1 MSSHHRSRPSNQPTA
16 RGWQGRRI
24 GLLIATA
31 ALGALGYGLISPGA
45 ATATTSPNAAV
56 QDAAFLSPDQ
66 VRELNDPDLEK
77 SDQRAPGASAVVQAQ
92 ARAQALAADAA
103 RRTADAAAAA
113 AAAAAAHQASD
124 AGSAGAGSYQDYA
137 MAKVGAA
144 QFACLDKL
152 WNRES
157 HWQPTA
163 KNPSSTAYGIAQ
175 LLNSTWSVTGV
186 AKTSNGYRQVDAGLA
201 YLRAAYP
208 AGPCS
213 AWAHETSAGW
223 Y

>member
-1 MSSHHRSRPSNQPTA
+1 MPNRHRARRSRQPSA

-24 GLLIATA
+24 GVLIGTA
-31 ALGALGYGLISPGA
+31 ALGAIGYALISPGSPTGNMSAHA
-45 ATATTSPNAAV
+45 ATE
-56 QDAAFLSPDQ
+56 DAALLSPVQ
-66 VRELNDPDLEK
+66 IRELNDPNLEHA
-77 SDQRAPGASAVVQAQ
+77 DTGARGASAVVQAQ

-103 RRTADAAAAA
+103 QRQADAAAAA
-113 AAAAAAHQASD
+113 AATHQATD
-124 AGSAGAGSYQDYA
+124 AGTAAPGSYRDYA
-137 MAKVGAA
+137 RAKVGDG

-163 KNPSSTAYGIAQ
+163 KNPRSTAYGIAQ
-175 LLNSTWSVTGV
+175 LLDSTWSVTGV

-201 YLRAAYP
+201 YLRQAYP
-208 AGPCS
+208 GGPCS
-213 AWAHETSAGW
+213 AWAHETSSGW

>member
-1 MSSHHRSRPSNQPTA
+1 ML
-16 RGWQGRRI
+16 I
-24 GLLIATA
+24 GTA
-31 ALGALGYGLISPGA
+31 ALGALGYGLISPGSP
-45 ATATTSPNAAV
+45 TANMSAHAAV

-92 ARAQALAADAA
+92 VRAQALDAAAARRAADAA
-103 RRTADAAAAA
+103 S
-113 AAAAAAHQASD
+113 AAAAAHQGTAYQAAD
-124 AGSAGAGSYQDYA
+124 AGNAGSGSYQDYA
-137 MAKVGAA
+137 EAKVGAG

-175 LLNSTWSVTGV
+175 LLDSTWSVTGV
-186 AKTSNGYRQVDAGLA
+186 SKTSNGYRQVDAGLA
-201 YLRAAYP
+201 YLHAAYP

-213 AWAHETSAGW
+213 AWAHETSVGW

>member
-1 MSSHHRSRPSNQPTA
+1 MSSHHRTRRSSTPAA

-24 GLLIATA
+24 GVLIGTA

-45 ATATTSPNAAV
+45 PTANMSAHAAV

-66 VRELNDPDLEK
+66 VRALNDPELEK

-113 AAAAAAHQASD
+113 AAAHQASD
-124 AGSAGAGSYQDYA
+124 AGNAGSGSYQDYA
-137 MAKVGAA
+137 KAKVGAD
-144 QFACLDKL
+144 QFACLDRL

-175 LLNSTWSVTGV
+175 LLDSTWSVTGV

-201 YLRAAYP
+201 YLHAAYP

-213 AWAHETSAGW
+213 AWAHETSVGW